1 MSIDARVPKIFCL
14 ELASKLQKDLD
25 LLPCVYVKD
34 LKKADILLVG
44 PDFKG
49 ELEEYLTLGVIP
61 VLPSQYGFVD
71 YNPVLELGDAFCYD
85 GTKNIPIV
93 FAVSRAIENFKFV
106 YDWKSLEANF
116 NMRLQ
121 VAKQIKS

>member
-61 VLPSQYGFVD
+61 VLPINVA
-71 YNPVLELGDAFCYD
+71 NARL
-85 GTKNIPIV
+85 
-93 FAVSRAIENFKFV
+93 AIQCSVPLAAPRYYQE
-106 YDWKSLEANF
+106 
-116 NMRLQ
+116 Q
-121 VAKQIKS
+121 

>member
-1 MSIDARVPKIFCL
+1 MPKIFCL
-14 ELASKLQKDLD
+14 EVAAKLQKDLN

-49 ELEEYLTLGVIP
+49 ELDDYLTSAVIP
-61 VLPSQYGFVD
+61 VLPSKYGFVD
-71 YNPVLELGDAFCYD
+71 YNPVLEVGDAFCYD
-85 GTKNIPIV
+85 GSKNIPIV
-93 FAVSRAIENFKFV
+93 FAVSRAIENFKFI
-106 YDWKSLEANF
+106 YDWKSLVANF

-121 VAKQIKS
+121 VAKKIKS